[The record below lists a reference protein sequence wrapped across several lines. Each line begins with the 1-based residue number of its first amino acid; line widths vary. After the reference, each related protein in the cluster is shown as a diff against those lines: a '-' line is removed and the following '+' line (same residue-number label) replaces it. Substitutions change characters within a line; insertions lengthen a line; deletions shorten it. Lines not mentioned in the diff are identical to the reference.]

1 MRVGFVEWPECLEP
15 GSPEWRRIA
24 SQVTD
29 ARPDFLITNE
39 LPFGSWIA
47 DQPEFDAKVAQG
59 SVAVHATGCDALAAL
74 GIPAILSSIPVPAEG
89 RLANEAVLIENG
101 TARPIHRKQ
110 YFPQEPGWYEE
121 SWYVPGKSGFIATT
135 AAGLGVGVMLCT
147 DAMFNEHARGYGRQ
161 GAALIAIPRATGTAT
176 GNWLAAGKM
185 AAIVSGSYVVSSNRS
200 GRRDGILF
208 GGAGFAF
215 APDGELLASTDAAN
229 PLRIVEIDPE
239 RSIRQRKEYP
249 CYVHG

>member
-1 MRVGFVEWPECLEP
+1 MRVGFVEWPEDLEP

-29 ARPDFLITNE
+29 ARPDLLITNE

-47 DQPEFDAKVAQG
+47 DQPEFDARVAQD
-59 SVAVHATGCDALAAL
+59 SVAAHARGRDALAAL
-74 GIPAILSSIPVPAEG
+74 GIPAILSSMPVHAEG
-89 RLANEAVLIENG
+89 RLANEAAVIENG
-101 TARPIHRKQ
+101 AARPIHRKQ

-121 SWYVPGKSGFIATT
+121 SWYVPGKNGFIATT
-135 AAGLGVGVMLCT
+135 VADLSVGVMLCT

-161 GAALIAIPRATGTAT
+161 GAALIAIPRATGSAT

-185 AAIVSGSYVVSSNRS
+185 AAIVSGSYVVSSNRNS
-200 GRRDGILF
+200 RRDGGVF
-208 GGAGFAF
+208 GGTGFAF
-215 APDGELLASTDAAN
+215 APDGELLATTDAAN
-229 PLRIVEIDPE
+229 SLRIVEIDPE

-249 CYVHG
+249 CYVRG